1 LKSYQL
7 EHILNNKKLGSSE
20 LVNLLNDYFLSIK
33 NKKPEISK
41 TIKQVKIKLGHFEAI
56 NNYLKELNSIL
67 GKKDKTE
74 FINFLSDHA
83 SQEIKKFEIIFDKI
97 YPHLKKIKS
106 IITLSRSG
114 TVLEILK
121 HWHQKNKKIE
131 VVICESRP
139 KLEGRLLAE
148 ELAEIGIKTLLISDA
163 MMSLYVSKVDAA
175 IIGADSVL
183 KNGDVINK
191 VGSKS
196 LALLCKEYKKSF
208 FVVTTQEKF
217 SNGNTFHHKIEN
229 PKEICDKKKK
239 NLSVKNIYFEEI
251 EQKYI
256 TKIITDRSRN

>member
-1 LKSYQL
+1 M
-7 EHILNNKKLGSSE
+7 NNKKLGSSE
-20 LVNLLNDYFLSIK
+20 LVNLLNSYFLSIK
-33 NKKPEISK
+33 NKKLEISK
-41 TIKQVKIKLGHFEAI
+41 IIKLVKIKLGHFEAV
-56 NNYLKELNSIL
+56 NNYLNELNSIL
-67 GKKDKTE
+67 GKKDKSE
-74 FINFLSDHA
+74 FINFLSEHA
-83 SQEIKKFEIIFDKI
+83 NQEIKKFEIIFDKI

-139 KLEGRLLAE
+139 KFEGRLLAE
-148 ELAEIGIKTLLISDA
+148 EIAKIGIKTLLISDA

-183 KNGDVINK
+183 KNGNVINK

-208 FVVTTQEKF
+208 FVVTMREKF
-217 SNGNTFHHKIEN
+217 SNGNTFYNRNEN
-229 PKEICDKKKK
+229 PKEIFDKKMK

-251 EQKYI
+251 EQKFI